1 MRVIETKTHGY
12 LDYLVGILLIVL
24 PGIAGWDINDAK
36 SIVPMVVGIVTIIM
50 SLMTAYELS
59 ISKIIPMSTHLMMDV
74 LSGIIL
80 AASPWLFD
88 FADEV
93 YLPHL
98 LVGLFE
104 IAAGLMTKTRSS
116 VSSLSTEK

>member
-36 SIVPMVVGIVTIIM
+36 SIVPMVIGIVTIIM

-80 AASPWLFD
+80 AASPWLFG

-116 VSSLSTEK
+116 VSGLSTEK

>member
-1 MRVIETKTHGY
+1 MRVIETKVHGY
-12 LDYLVGILLIVL
+12 LDYIVGILLIIL
-24 PGIAGWDINDAK
+24 PGIAGWDINEAK
-36 SIVPMVVGIVTIIM
+36 SIVPMVIGVLTIIM
-50 SLMTAYELS
+50 SLMTAYELG

-74 LSGIIL
+74 LIGIIL
-80 AASPWLFD
+80 AISPWLFE

-98 LVGLFE
+98 LVGLFS

-116 VSSLSTEK
+116 IISV